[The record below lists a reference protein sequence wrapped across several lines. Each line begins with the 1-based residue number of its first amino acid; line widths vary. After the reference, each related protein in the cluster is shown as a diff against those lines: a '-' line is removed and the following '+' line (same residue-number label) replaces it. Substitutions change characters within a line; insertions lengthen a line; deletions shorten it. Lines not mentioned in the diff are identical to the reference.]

1 MSLKVDQVTV
11 SIGDRLVLAD
21 LSCLFARNELT
32 AVVGPSGSGKT
43 TLLEVIA
50 GLRRPDRG
58 RVFINDEA
66 VKPDA
71 CVWVP
76 QGANALG
83 SRTVL
88 DNVLI
93 APLSDGVEN
102 TQAIRISRRSLKLVG
117 LHHREQA
124 QAKHLSGGELQR
136 LAFARSLASNREVIL
151 ADEPTANLDAEN
163 TDDVISLLRALQ
175 TKRTMII
182 ATHDSRLIEAVDR
195 VFYMR
200 SEQSNAGS

>member
-1 MSLKVDQVTV
+1 M
-11 SIGDRLVLAD
+11 
-21 LSCLFARNELT
+21 
-32 AVVGPSGSGKT
+32 
-43 TLLEVIA
+43 
-50 GLRRPDRG
+50 
-58 RVFINDEA
+58 
-66 VKPDA
+66 
-71 CVWVP
+71 
-76 QGANALG
+76 
-83 SRTVL
+83 
-88 DNVLI
+88 I

-102 TQAIRISRRSLKLVG
+102 TQAILISRRSLKLVG